1 MISRVS
7 FAPNMKLHRNIALGI
22 LSGLE
27 STLIDRRPASDVI
40 KKLLKSSPGW
50 GSRDRRII
58 AQAFYDI
65 IRQKRLYH
73 ALTGSESEE
82 LNLWNLIG
90 CWMVLND
97 FLLPEWIEFKNIY
110 KERIRVKTPVL
121 VQDRKYKHSI
131 PDWLD
136 QMGVEAF
143 GESTWEKEI
152 AALNIPANLIVR
164 VNNNRTNVQKLKERL
179 EKKYNIISVIV
190 PDYPDALVLEKKQSL
205 QGIKEYREGWF
216 EVQDANSQKIATW
229 LHPESGKYYIDAC
242 AGAGGKS
249 LHLADLTKD
258 SAKIVALDI
267 YPAKLD
273 ELRKRCFRNKI
284 QSVQTINVHDEK
296 VLKTVKA
303 NADGVL
309 IDAPCSGLGV
319 LKRNPDTKWSMT
331 PERLANIT
339 KTQEK
344 LLQTYAPMLKKG
356 GNLVYATCSILPLE
370 NKIQV
375 DNFLDSKV
383 GSKFQLEKEHTY
395 FSHLTGFDGFYCARL
410 IKKCE

>member
-1 MISRVS
+1 
-7 FAPNMKLHRNIALGI
+7 MKLHRNIALGI

-152 AALNIPANLIVR
+152 AALNIPANLIIR

-179 EKKYNIISVIV
+179 EKNIIS
-190 PDYPDALVLEKKQSL
+190 
-205 QGIKEYREGWF
+205 
-216 EVQDANSQKIATW
+216 
-229 LHPESGKYYIDAC
+229 
-242 AGAGGKS
+242 
-249 LHLADLTKD
+249 
-258 SAKIVALDI
+258 
-267 YPAKLD
+267 
-273 ELRKRCFRNKI
+273 
-284 QSVQTINVHDEK
+284 
-296 VLKTVKA
+296 
-303 NADGVL
+303 
-309 IDAPCSGLGV
+309 
-319 LKRNPDTKWSMT
+319 
-331 PERLANIT
+331 
-339 KTQEK
+339 
-344 LLQTYAPMLKKG
+344 
-356 GNLVYATCSILPLE
+356 
-370 NKIQV
+370 
-375 DNFLDSKV
+375 
-383 GSKFQLEKEHTY
+383 
-395 FSHLTGFDGFYCARL
+395 
-410 IKKCE
+410 

>member
-1 MISRVS
+1 
-7 FAPNMKLHRNIALGI
+7 MKLHRNVALGI
-22 LSGLE
+22 ISGLE
-27 STLIDRRPASDVI
+27 STLINRRPAFDVI
-40 KKLLKSSPGW
+40 RKLLKSNPSW
-50 GSRDRRII
+50 GSKDRRVI

-65 IRQKRLYH
+65 IRQKRLFH
-73 ALTGSESEE
+73 ALTESESEE
-82 LNLWNLIG
+82 LNLWHLIG

-97 FLLPEWIEFKNIY
+97 FPIPKWIEFNNIY
-110 KERIRVKTPVL
+110 KERIRVRTSVL
-121 VQDRKYKHSI
+121 IQDRIFKYSI

-136 QMGVEAF
+136 QMGLEAF
-143 GESTWEKEI
+143 GKATWEKEI
-152 AALNIPANLIVR
+152 AALNIPANLIIR

-179 EKKYNIISVIV
+179 EKKYNIISVII
-190 PDYPDALVLEKKQSL
+190 PDYPNALVLEKKHSL

-216 EVQDANSQKIATW
+216 EIQDANSQKITPW
-229 LHPESGKYYIDAC
+229 LHPEPGKYYIDAC

-267 YPAKLD
+267 YPSKLD
-273 ELRKRCFRNKI
+273 ELRKRCYRNKI
-284 QSVQTINVHDEK
+284 RSVQTKNVDDEK
-296 VLKTVKA
+296 LLKTVKA
-303 NADGVL
+303 DADGVL

-319 LKRNPDTKWSMT
+319 LKRNPDTKWNMT
-331 PERLANIT
+331 PERLADLT
-339 KTQEK
+339 KIQEK
-344 LLQTYAPMLKKG
+344 LLQTYAPMVKKG

-383 GSKFQLEKEHTY
+383 GSKFELEKEHTY

-410 IKKCE
+410 TKKCE